1 MRHTSVTSRSIK
13 FRDAI
18 DDKRKLVARQVLMYG
33 QRDRRVG
40 MTVRHRKVSPFV
52 SKMAQSLLAVEWN
65 RIMDFALD
73 GACRAMCQ
81 QCVAPFDKHL
91 VCDIAVQH
99 AWIAR
104 GNPDLLDMRQGLIVK
119 RRIRP
124 ALVCDP
130 IGL

>member
-1 MRHTSVTSRSIK
+1 MRHTSVTSRAVE

-40 MTVRHRKVSPFV
+40 MTIRHRKVSPFV
-52 SKMAQSLLAVEWN
+52 SKVAQSLLAVERN
-65 RIMDFALD
+65 RVMDFALD
-73 GACRAMCQ
+73 GTRCAMRQ
-81 QCVAPFDKHL
+81 QRIAPFDKHL

-104 GNPDLLDMRQGLIVK
+104 GNPDLLDMRQ
-119 RRIRP
+119 R
-124 ALVCDP
+124 
-130 IGL
+130 